1 MHVELILIKEKKKT
15 INVTIAMVNDC
26 YDNDNEGTES
36 VALWNKQSLH
46 KDHNKRHRQSKICK
60 KKS

>member
-36 VALWNKQSLH
+36 VAL
-46 KDHNKRHRQSKICK
+46 
-60 KKS
+60 